1 MNTSTSSKVASPL
14 CTLISPPSHPLSL
27 GPGSS
32 LLHQSPPPDGTVMP
46 QAQILIDFGETV
58 LTSQKL
64 CAHCGPTVPFGCH
77 LGLPPAGSGHRRSC
91 NSGCTCP
98 QPSSWGPALSN
109 VSQTCPQTP
118 NALRYTESLSPT
130 CTTTSVSCSAV
141 TVRRLS
147 SLGQDLGEVS
157 GPRGQR

>member
-1 MNTSTSSKVASPL
+1 MASPL
-14 CTLISPPSHPLSL
+14 RTLISPPSHPLSL

-32 LLHQSPPPDGTVMP
+32 LLHQSPPPERTVMP
-46 QAQILIDFGETV
+46 QGQILIDFGETV

-64 CAHCGPTVPFGCH
+64 CAHCGPTMSCGCH

-98 QPSSWGPALSN
+98 QPSSRGLALSN
-109 VSQTCPQTP
+109 ISHTCPQTP
-118 NALRYTESLSPT
+118 NALRYTESLSSS
-130 CTTTSVSCSAV
+130 CATTSDRCSAV
-141 TVRRLS
+141 TVLRLS

-157 GPRGQR
+157 GPRGHR